1 MVKVYD
7 IPFFTPTRKEM
18 AVAILGVFIFLVAVF
33 SAGYMLGVRN
43 VHDNG
48 SGTQPITNELGQVG
62 TAIGNAGA
70 GIETAQGHAGNVQA
84 GIDNATESAEYI
96 YGTAKTSTELIAN
109 SKSIIEAIR
118 RRGKEKAPQ
127 N

>member
-1 MVKVYD
+1 MYD

-48 SGTQPITNELGQVG
+48 SGVAGVGNE
-62 TAIGNAGA
+62 IGHAESNISNAA
-70 GIETAQGHAGNVQA
+70 TGIEAAQGHADQVANGIESAKEQA
-84 GIDNATESAEYI
+84 GYIHSTATTSAGIVSECQ
-96 YGTAKTSTELIAN
+96 
-109 SKSIIEAIR
+109 SILAGIR
-118 RRGKEKAPQ
+118 SRGKTKEPAH
-127 N
+127 

>member
-1 MVKVYD
+1 MYD

-18 AVAILGVFIFLVAVF
+18 AVVILGVFIFLVAVF

-48 SGTQPITNELGQVG
+48 SGTQPIANELGQAG
-62 TAIGNAGA
+62 TAIENAGA
-70 GIETAQGHAGNVQA
+70 GIEAAAGHAGNVQA
-84 GIDNATESAEYI
+84 GIDNATEQAEYI
-96 YGTAKTSTELIAN
+96 YGTAKTSTELIGQC
-109 SKSIIEAIR
+109 KSIIENIR
-118 RRGKEKAPQ
+118 RRGKADKVT

>member
-1 MVKVYD
+1 MYD

-18 AVAILGVFIFLVAVF
+18 AVAILGVFVFLVAVF

-48 SGTQPITNELGQVG
+48 SGTQPIANELGQVG
-62 TAIGNAGA
+62 TAIENAGA
-70 GIETAQGHAGNVQA
+70 GINEAQGHAGNVQA
-84 GIDNATESAEYI
+84 GIDNASEQADYI
-96 YGTAKTSTELIAN
+96 HGTAKTSTELIGQC
-109 SKSIIEAIR
+109 KSIIETIR
-118 RRGKEKAPQ
+118 RRGKKDTPA